1 MKKTLRYPD
10 LIHEP
15 ARQYPT
21 ALTVL
26 EAEALLRIARQ
37 AVIEATRGRKNWRP
51 ATFDLPRGG
60 PLREPGASFVTLHT
74 YGRLHGC
81 IGSVEPRGG
90 VPLAIDVAKNAQS
103 AALLDPRFPP
113 LAVAEVDDTEIEVS
127 VLSPMQ
133 PVAYTSLDD
142 LCRRV
147 RPEIDGVL
155 VERGWQ
161 RGLLLPQV
169 WEQLPTPYDF
179 LVHVALKA
187 GASVTLF
194 TQPDTHVYVFQ
205 VHSYVQPAPAARQG
219 PAGRASNGPAA

>member
-1 MKKTLRYPD
+1 MKKTT

-15 ARQYPT
+15 A

-26 EAEALLRIARQ
+26 EGEELLGIARQ
-37 AVIEATRGRKNWRP
+37 AVIEATHGRKNWRP
-51 ATFDLPRGG
+51 TTVDLPV

-74 YGRLHGC
+74 SGRLHGC
-81 IGSVEPRGG
+81 IGSVEPRS
-90 VPLAIDVAKNAQS
+90 PLAVDVAKNAQS

-113 LAVAEVDDTEIEVS
+113 LAASEVDDTEIEVS
-127 VLSPMQ
+127 VLSSFQ
-133 PVAYTSLDD
+133 PVVYTSLDD

-147 RPEIDGVL
+147 RPEVDGVL

-169 WEQLPTPYDF
+169 WEQLPIPHDF
-179 LVHVALKA
+179 LAHVALKA
-187 GASVTLF
+187 GASITIY

-205 VHSYVQPAPAARQG
+205 VHSYVQPAPAAQHRT
-219 PAGRASNGPAA
+219 